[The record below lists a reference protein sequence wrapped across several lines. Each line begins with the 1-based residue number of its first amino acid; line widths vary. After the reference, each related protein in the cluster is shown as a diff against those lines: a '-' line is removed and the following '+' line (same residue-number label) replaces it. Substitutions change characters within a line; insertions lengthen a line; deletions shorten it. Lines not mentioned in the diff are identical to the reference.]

1 MELGLFLMP
10 LHRPDSFHADTYDQD
25 LNLME
30 VADDL
35 GYTESWIGE
44 HFTMPWG

>member
-35 GYTESWIGE
+35 GYTESCIGE
-44 HFTMPWG
+44 HFTMP